1 MRGKQTYSALAALM
15 AEEPAPAIGMRRS
28 YGDACLNDGG
38 AAVDMTRLDKF
49 LAFDA
54 DTGLLTVEAGL
65 TLGEITRIMAPRG
78 WLPAVLPGTGFATVG
93 GAIANE
99 VHGKNHHNAGSF
111 A

>member
-1 MRGKQTYSALAALM
+1 MRWKTADYSGWGRALRARGRLARPERRAALAALM

-65 TLGEITRIMAPRG
+65 TLGEITRICLLYTSPSPRD
-78 WLPAVLPGTGFATVG
+78 
-93 GAIANE
+93 
-99 VHGKNHHNAGSF
+99 
-111 A
+111 